1 MKQLRTALGASIFC
15 LAGLTGSL
23 PVHASI
29 LDIRIDNPMIT
40 AVLPAS
46 GTTTEYFFTGSIANT
61 SAYDL
66 NFDQQFDNAFVQ
78 IGGIGVPL
86 LYTGP
91 GPAEGVLSY
100 TDPNSGLPSSGGL
113 LQQPMFGSCLWG
125 AGISSSCLRAGTTYN
140 GTIAAAIV
148 GFDTAPGIYRLT
160 QDGAGHPATIT
171 FQGTYLLDGRVKS
184 FTQDSPYL
192 SVNVVSEQAVPELKT
207 WALVVAGL
215 AGVVLIGS
223 KRTGIGELIEF

>member
-29 LDIRIDNPMIT
+29 LDIKINNPMIT

-46 GTTTEYFFTGSIANT
+46 GTTTEYFFTGSITNT

-66 NFDQQFDNAFVQ
+66 NFDQQFDDAFVQ

-100 TDPNSGLPSSGGL
+100 TDPNSGLPSWGGL
-113 LQQPMFGSCLWG
+113 LQQPLFGSCIWG
-125 AGISSSCLRAGTTYN
+125 GGVSSSCLRGGTTYN

-148 GFDTAPGIYRLT
+148 GFDTAPGIYAVT
-160 QDGAGHPATIT
+160 QDGAGHPAAIT
-171 FQGTYLLDGRVKS
+171 FQGTYFLDGRVKS
-184 FTQDSPYL
+184 FTQDSPGL
-192 SVNVVSEQAVPELKT
+192 SMNVVSEQAVPELKT

-223 KRTGIGELIEF
+223 KRTRI